1 MTKTRTGGQILLD
14 ALRINGTDR
23 IYSVPGESCLPFL
36 EALRTE
42 PTVDLVV
49 CRHEAGAAHMAEAD
63 GKMTGRPGV
72 VLVSRGPGAMHAAVG
87 IHMAQQNSTPQIVI
101 IGQVPREFRGRE
113 AFQEM
118 NYTAIFADMT
128 KWVTEITDA
137 RQIPEIVSRAFHV
150 ATSGRPGPVVL
161 SIPEDVFD
169 DLVEVGDLPPFKAS
183 EPGVTPEAMQ
193 AVRRM
198 LEKARHPLLVV
209 GGTGWT
215 AQARADIVGFAE
227 ANDLPVV
234 AAFRAQ
240 DIVDNRHPNVVGFL
254 GFTINPAL
262 KARFKDCDCLL
273 VVGDRLGEQT
283 TQGYA
288 LIEAPVPKQPLI
300 HVYPGA
306 EELGRV
312 FSAALPIHA
321 GVAAFAAA
329 ARQLPAIAA
338 PVWASWRAAARED
351 FLRYQAPLNRNGDI
365 DLSCIVRHVREALP
379 DDAIVTNGAGNYAGW
394 VARFFEFR
402 ERGTQLAPQGGSMG
416 YGFPAAIAAKLRHPE
431 RTVVA
436 FAGDGCFLMAATEFA
451 TAMQRKLPV
460 VVIVVNNRMY
470 GAIRAHQE
478 RHYPGRPVGTE
489 LHNPDFADFARS
501 FGGFGTVVSNTK
513 DFPAAFAEAQA
524 AKVPAIIELRVDP
537 EELSPGVTVAALRA
551 AAAAPA

>member
-1 MTKTRTGGQILLD
+1 MTRTGGQLLLD
-14 ALRINGTDR
+14 SLRIHGTDR

-42 PTVDLVV
+42 PKVDLVI

-72 VLVSRGPGAMHAAVG
+72 ILVSRGPGAMHAAVG
-87 IHMAQQNSTPQIVI
+87 IHMAQQNSSPQIVI

-150 ATSGRPGPVVL
+150 ATHGRPGPVVL

-169 DLVEVGDLPPFKAS
+169 DLVDVPDLPAYKFV
-183 EPGVTPEAMQ
+183 EPGVTPAAM
-193 AVRRM
+193 AEVRR
-198 LEKARHPLLVV
+198 LLAKAKNPLLVV

-215 AQARADIVGFAE
+215 DQARGDITAFAE

-234 AAFRAQ
+234 AAFRCQ
-240 DIVDNRHPNVVGFL
+240 DVVDNRHPNYVGVL
-254 GFTINPAL
+254 GFTVNPAL
-262 KARFKDCDCLL
+262 RARFKDCDCLL

-283 TQGYA
+283 TQGYT

-312 FSAALPIHA
+312 FSAVLPIHA

-329 ARQLPAIAA
+329 ARQLDPVPSPAWSGA
-338 PVWASWRAAARED
+338 RAAARED
-351 FLRYQAPLNRNGDI
+351 FLRYQAPLNRNGEI
-365 DLSCIVRHVREALP
+365 DLSCIVGHIRAVLP
-379 DDAIVTNGAGNYAGW
+379 DDAVVTNGAGNYAGW

-402 ERGTQLAPQGGSMG
+402 DRGSQLAPQGGSMG

-431 RTVVA
+431 RPVVA
-436 FAGDGCFLMAATEFA
+436 FAGDGCFLMASTEFA
-451 TAMQRKLPV
+451 TAVQRKLPV
-460 VVIVVNNRMY
+460 IVVIVNNGMY

-478 RHYPGRPVGTE
+478 RHYPGRHVGTD

-501 FGGFGTVVSNTK
+501 FGGFGVVVTKTK
-513 DFPAAFAEAQA
+513 DFAAAFDQA
-524 AKVPAIIELRVDP
+524 LASKLPAIIELRVDP
-537 EELSPGVTVAALRA
+537 EELSPGVTVAAMRA
-551 AAAAPA
+551 AHAPAE